1 MLMPSKFPN
10 KILPYLL
17 VAPSVVVVVV
27 FLIVPSIQSLYLS
40 FFRVSP
46 FGNRTVFVWFSNFV
60 DLWNPDYLNSFVVTL
75 VFTGSVVII
84 GLSVC
89 LALALAANQKIAG
102 IGLYRTALIWPYA
115 LSPAVAGTI
124 WALVFDPSTGAFSY
138 FISLLSGTMP
148 NWRTHGNFAVLV
160 ITLAATWKM
169 TGYNVIFFLSALQTI
184 PHDLQ
189 EAAKIDGA
197 GAWQR
202 FWKITFPLLSPMTLF
217 LLIMNTLYGFF
228 EVFGLIDVMTEGGP
242 ARATEV
248 LVYKLYYDGFISLKT
263 GYASAQS
270 IVLFA
275 FVAAMT
281 LLQFKFAK
289 RWVFYQ

>member
-1 MLMPSKFPN
+1 MQSKFPSRL
-10 KILPYLL
+10 LPYLL
-17 VAPSVVVVVV
+17 LSPSIAIVIVFVV
-27 FLIVPSIQSLYLS
+27 VPSIQSLYLS

-46 FGNRTVFVWFSNFV
+46 FGDRLVYVAVDNFLKLL
-60 DLWNPDYLNSFVVTL
+60 DPDYLNSFFVTV
-75 VFTGSVVII
+75 VFTGTVVVV
-84 GLSVC
+84 GLAAC
-89 LALALAANQKIAG
+89 LALAVAANQKIAG
-102 IGLYRTALIWPYA
+102 IGFYRTGLIWPYA

-138 FISLLSGTMP
+138 FISLASGAMP
-148 NWRTHGNFAVLV
+148 NWRTNGAFAVVV

-169 TGYNVIFFLSALQTI
+169 VGYNVIFFLAGLQTI
-184 PHDLQ
+184 PRELI
-189 EAAKIDGA
+189 EAAEIDGA
-197 GAWQR
+197 GPFKR
-202 FWKITFPLLSPMTLF
+202 FWRITFPLLSPMTLF
-217 LLIMNTLYGFF
+217 LVIMNTLYGFF
-228 EVFGLIDVMTEGGP
+228 QVFGLIDVMTEGGP

-275 FVAAMT
+275 FVAALT
-281 LLQFKFAK
+281 LLQFRFAR

>member
-1 MLMPSKFPN
+1 L
-10 KILPYLL
+10 LPYLL
-17 VAPSVVVVVV
+17 LSPSVVIVIV
-27 FLIVPSIQSLYLS
+27 FLIIPSIQSLYYS

-46 FGNRTVFVWFSNFV
+46 FGDRLVYVAFDNFIK
-60 DLWNPDYLNSFVVTL
+60 LLNPDYLNSFIVTL
-75 VFTGSVVII
+75 VFTGAIVVI
-84 GLSVC
+84 GLAVC
-89 LALALAANQKIAG
+89 LALALVANQKVAG

-138 FISLLSGTMP
+138 FISLVSGTMP
-148 NWRTHGNFAVLV
+148 NWRTNGTFAVVV
-160 ITLAATWKM
+160 ITLAAMWKM
-169 TGYNVIFFLSALQTI
+169 VGYNVIFFLAGLQTI
-184 PHDLQ
+184 PRELI
-189 EAAKIDGA
+189 EASEIDGA
-197 GAWQR
+197 GALTR
-202 FWKITFPLLSPMTLF
+202 FLKITFPLLSPMTLF

-228 EVFGLIDVMTEGGP
+228 QVFGLIDVMTEGGP

-270 IVLFA
+270 IVLFV
-275 FVAAMT
+275 FVAGLT
-281 LLQFKFAK
+281 LLQFRFAK